1 VETLAIPQ
9 FLRVPTP
16 RFEPNTPKSRYQIV
30 INIFGNLRS
39 NIACLYIQ
47 VLRFSYGERPQ
58 RTDTKMT
65 TYKNY
70 TIEKV
75 SKRGLYVVIN
85 NLNQPIAVLTL
96 LRDCKKFIDR
106 KVGA

>member
-1 VETLAIPQ
+1 MSHVWTSVWIRRIVLLVGGTA
-9 FLRVPTP
+9 PT
-16 RFEPNTPKSRYQIV
+16 EKES
-30 INIFGNLRS
+30 
-39 NIACLYIQ
+39 
-47 VLRFSYGERPQ
+47 
-58 RTDTKMT
+58 KMI

-85 NLNQPIAVLTL
+85 SFNQPIATLTL